1 MLKEL
6 EYIKLNKKISKLV
19 SNTNIG
25 VFDLETFIP
34 PAHRAGGIDNDG
46 IGKVYTLRFV
56 TIGNKRKLYYLNDYF
71 DSFYLVLI
79 CLNYIWR
86 YKSKVL
92 NLLSILYF

>member
-1 MLKEL
+1 VFKEL
-6 EYIKLNKKISKLV
+6 EYIKPNKKIYKLV

-25 VFDLETFIP
+25 VFDLETFI
-34 PAHRAGGIDNDG
+34 DNDG
-46 IGKVYTLRFV
+46 IGKVYALRFV
-56 TIGNKRKLYYLNDYF
+56 TIGNKRKLYYLNDYS
-71 DSFYLVLI
+71 DSSYLVLI